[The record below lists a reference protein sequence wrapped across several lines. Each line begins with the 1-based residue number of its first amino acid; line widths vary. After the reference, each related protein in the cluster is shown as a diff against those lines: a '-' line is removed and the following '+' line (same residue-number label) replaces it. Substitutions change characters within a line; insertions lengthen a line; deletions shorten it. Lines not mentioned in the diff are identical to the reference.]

1 MASDARVENGKS
13 HPAHNN
19 NNNNNHNHHHSSHH
33 DDANGSA
40 IGAVKSERPENKRSF
55 SDTVQHV
62 WNNITLEPLV
72 VCFVMP
78 SMLLMLGSSN
88 LNLEKACR
96 VNLAYTQTVCDSL
109 TRRETANYTMYV
121 YATQRQRR
129 KLMNLTI
136 VRRSRV
142 HAAAIHTIWFYI

>member
-1 MASDARVENGKS
+1 MASDAKVDSVKS
-13 HPAHNN
+13 HHNN
-19 NNNNNHNHHHSSHH
+19 NAS
-33 DDANGSA
+33 DTTVV
-40 IGAVKSERPENKRSF
+40 AVKTAGPENKRSF
-55 SDTVQHV
+55 SDTVRHA

-109 TRRETANYTMYV
+109 TRRETANYT
-121 YATQRQRR
+121 
-129 KLMNLTI
+129 L
-136 VRRSRV
+136 
-142 HAAAIHTIWFYI
+142 